1 MRRASVRQMFS
12 ITERRGVMQQPVNT
26 RLKEPENV
34 GLTTDADPF
43 IGEQQQQWQQCGQ
56 QHNQTSLRC
65 IAPPAAVAGVDSISL
80 QLNGPES
87 SADRQASKQ
96 LITRGR

>member
-1 MRRASVRQMFS
+1 MFS

-43 IGEQQQQWQQCGQ
+43 ISEQQQQQQQQWRQCGQ

-65 IAPPAAVAGVDSISL
+65 IAPPAAVAGVDSMSL